1 MAYSLDIG
9 GGNMTEEADLK
20 QKYNPYIDDFLKDI
34 ISRGVELELTE
45 HTVNIGDVR
54 IWISNYPY
62 NYGSIYEHEPHISGR
77 PSMKVIKA
85 FREYELELRQ
95 ANEDLR
101 ILTEEEELLQ
111 SYTLAEEYLNLDTIA
126 CKMLVEK

>member
-1 MAYSLDIG
+1 MID
-9 GGNMTEEADLK
+9 EVDLK
-20 QKYNPYIDDFLKDI
+20 QKYNPYIDDFLNDI
-34 ISRGVELELTE
+34 IDRRVELELTE

-77 PSMKVIKA
+77 PSLTVIKA

-95 ANEDLR
+95 SNDAFVK
-101 ILTEEEELLQ
+101 LTEEEELLE
-111 SYTLAEEYLNLDTIA
+111 SYTLAEKYLNIDAIA
-126 CKMLVEK
+126 CQMLVEK